1 MQNENNNKIALIHHD
16 LNNAAG
22 TEKCVFTAI
31 DALNEINI
39 IPDVFAIKDA
49 TPEKFIN
56 NFGKPIKYNF
66 KRIIN
71 LNVKGFEIYKN
82 PLINLLTGKL
92 SQYDHI
98 FNFAGSCLFVPDRK
112 NYILYIHFPDRG
124 LIEHSERYRRGFWKL
139 YSLPVNVL
147 SKISKLG
154 KKITIACNSQFTK
167 SILLQFYKVD
177 ESRIHIIHPPV
188 GIESKANDDIEKK
201 EEIATLGRFTS
212 VKRQMEQI
220 EIASFFPD
228 LKFNIIGSVTFSHT
242 SDAYFRQC
250 QDYVEKNNMKNVDLF
265 ANISRSELISI
276 LRASKFFLHNMR
288 HEHFG
293 ISTVEA
299 IAQGCIPIVHNSG
312 GQKEI
317 VPFRELRFDD
327 KDEAVEIIRNLRK
340 KDNTEMLSKLKEN
353 IKNFSE
359 EKYKHDILGLLKF

>member
-1 MQNENNNKIALIHHD
+1 MQSENNKKIALIHHNLD
-16 LNNAAG
+16 IAG
-22 TEKCVFTAI
+22 GAEKCVFTAI

-39 IPDVFAIKDA
+39 IPDVFAINDA

-56 NFGKPIKYNF
+56 NFGKPIRYNF

-71 LNVKGFEIYKN
+71 LNMKGFDIYKN

-98 FNFAGSCLFVPDRK
+98 FNFTGSCLFVPDRI
-112 NYILYIHFPDRG
+112 NYILYVHFPDRG
-124 LIEHSERYRRGFWKL
+124 LIEYSERYKRGFWKL
-139 YSLPVNVL
+139 YGLPVNIL
-147 SKISKLG
+147 SRISKLG
-154 KKITIACNSQFTK
+154 EKITIVCNSQFTK
-167 SILLQFYKVD
+167 SVLLKFYKVD
-177 ESRIHIIHPPV
+177 ESRIQIIHPPV
-188 GIESKANDDIEKK
+188 VIGSKVNDDIEKK

-220 EIASFFPD
+220 EIASLFPD

-250 QDYVEKNNMKNVDLF
+250 QDYIEKNNIKNVNLF

-276 LRASKFFLHNMR
+276 LRTSKYFLQNMH

-327 KDEAVEIIRNLRK
+327 KDEAVEIIRALRK
-340 KDNTEMLSKLKEN
+340 KDNTEILSKLKEN

-359 EKYKHDILGLLKF
+359 ENYKQNILGLLKF